1 MSRKLVIVH
10 HVRNWYARFERP
22 ISSISLVG
30 GFVFDALTL
39 KRVDTLWE
47 NVWVIGHIVII
58 GICIILV
65 HAIKNHEGDEGN
77 PAKVHFWLVNILQFF
92 FGGILSTY
100 LVFYFRSGDIS
111 VSWPFILILAIAF
124 WANEAFK
131 RHFVRLGFQVS
142 LFYLSLFSFTIFS
155 LPVLVHKIGPR
166 VFFLSGLISLLI
178 MWGFLWI
185 LHKVAHKEFEQGR
198 RIITFSVLG
207 IFLGINFLYMTN
219 LIPPIPLSLKDAGAY
234 HSVIRDSKGNYV
246 VGFENEGWKKY
257 LSLYRTVHIAPVD
270 PVYAYSAVFSPSSL
284 DTTVIHEWQYYDENK
299 GIWTHI
305 SRQELPVIGGRE
317 DGFRTFSTNSN
328 LSAGKWRVNVETE
341 GGQVIGRI
349 RFNVVYTDK
358 EPTLVFKTNT

>member
-77 PAKVHFWLVNILQFF
+77 PAKVHFWLVNMLQFF

-124 WANEAFK
+124 WANEAFCSIY
-131 RHFVRLGFQVS
+131 HFFHL
-142 LFYLSLFSFTIFS
+142 L
-155 LPVLVHKIGPR
+155 
-166 VFFLSGLISLLI
+166 FFLYRCLCTKL
-178 MWGFLWI
+178 
-185 LHKVAHKEFEQGR
+185 AREY
-198 RIITFSVLG
+198 FSYQDL
-207 IFLGINFLYMTN
+207 
-219 LIPPIPLSLKDAGAY
+219 
-234 HSVIRDSKGNYV
+234 
-246 VGFENEGWKKY
+246 
-257 LSLYRTVHIAPVD
+257 
-270 PVYAYSAVFSPSSL
+270 
-284 DTTVIHEWQYYDENK
+284 
-299 GIWTHI
+299 
-305 SRQELPVIGGRE
+305 
-317 DGFRTFSTNSN
+317 
-328 LSAGKWRVNVETE
+328 
-341 GGQVIGRI
+341 
-349 RFNVVYTDK
+349 
-358 EPTLVFKTNT
+358 